1 MTSIKRSVGAAGAA
15 VLLAA
20 ALTACGGGASGAPDD
35 ASSKDYC
42 EAFGDEPKDADNK
55 DTDKAADSV
64 HEYADKL
71 AEVGTPKDID
81 GDARDGYEIYVDFLA
96 DIDGDDIKKFSEA
109 ESADEVFDGDDADK
123 VDAFVAKTVEIC
135 ADALGG
141 GEE

>member
-35 ASSKDYC
+35 ASAKDYC
-42 EAFGDEPKDADNK
+42 KAFGEEPKDADNK

-96 DIDGDDIKKFSEA
+96 EIDGDDIKKFSEA

-135 ADALGG
+135 ADSLGG